1 MQDAG
6 LDNQAFREAPLWA
19 CEFRRLFASHK
30 SASGSAGV
38 KLQVALQRVVVAPSK
53 LIQQRSKE
61 QRAAAEARKLEV
73 EERMQQQAEVRA
85 QLAQEEVDA
94 ARSKA
99 EREEVKAAEARKAK
113 NAILLLDSEGLA
125 CGECPLSL
133 CCC

>member
-1 MQDAG
+1 M
-6 LDNQAFREAPLWA
+6 
-19 CEFRRLFASHK
+19 
-30 SASGSAGV
+30 

-113 NAILLLDSEGLA
+113 NAMLLLDSEGLA

>member
-1 MQDAG
+1 M
-6 LDNQAFREAPLWA
+6 
-19 CEFRRLFASHK
+19 H
-30 SASGSAGV
+30 
-38 KLQVALQRVVVAPSK
+38 
-53 LIQQRSKE
+53 E
-61 QRAAAEARKLEV
+61 QEV

-113 NAILLLDSEGLA
+113 NAMLLLDSEGLA
-125 CGECPLSL
+125 CSECPLSL